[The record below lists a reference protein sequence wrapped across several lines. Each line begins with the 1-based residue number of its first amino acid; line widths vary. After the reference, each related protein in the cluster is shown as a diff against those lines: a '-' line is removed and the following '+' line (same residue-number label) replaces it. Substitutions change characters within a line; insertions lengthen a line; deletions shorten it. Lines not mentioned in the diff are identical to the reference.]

1 MNPAAYQSVPVTC
14 PSCNNRFTSPVLTI
28 IDAAKNPEAKA
39 LLLAGQINIAVCPQ
53 CGSAGMLSAPL
64 VYHDPDKELLFTYM
78 PTELGLPDA
87 EQQRVIGDLTNHVM
101 SALPAEQ
108 RRGYLLRPQSF
119 LRLEAM
125 LEAILGAD
133 GITPEMLQAQ
143 KAKTDML
150 DQLVRTSSED
160 ARRTIVEENQELI
173 DYEFFQILT
182 LNIELAEANSR
193 DTAAQQL
200 LGLRKQLLEW
210 TVVGQEVAAREEV
223 LKELSTEI
231 TREELLEKLIEAALA
246 GENAKVQT
254 MVSVARPAIDYV
266 FYQELTGRIE
276 AAELAGNADEAE
288 TLKALRQSILS
299 LTAEID
305 AEMERASAQA
315 ARLLREIVES
325 DDMEQALRANLDRV
339 DDLFINTLALNLQTA
354 EQSGRQ
360 EDVEKLSQLG
370 DILMK
375 LVQETQPPEIHF
387 INKLL
392 SAEYPEAT
400 LALLQENRQQV
411 NVQLLEIMR
420 MVEDDLAQSG
430 RAQVAQRL
438 AEIREQA
445 ATMVG

>member
-1 MNPAAYQSVPVTC
+1 
-14 PSCNNRFTSPVLTI
+14 
-28 IDAAKNPEAKA
+28 
-39 LLLAGQINIAVCPQ
+39 
-53 CGSAGMLSAPL
+53 
-64 VYHDPDKELLFTYM
+64 
-78 PTELGLPDA
+78 
-87 EQQRVIGDLTNHVM
+87 
-101 SALPAEQ
+101 
-108 RRGYLLRPQSF
+108 
-119 LRLEAM
+119 
-125 LEAILGAD
+125 
-133 GITPEMLQAQ
+133 
-143 KAKTDML
+143 ML

-266 FYQELTGRIE
+266 FYQQLTGRIE

-315 ARLLREIVES
+315 ARLLREIVVS

>member
-160 ARRTIVEENQELI
+160 ARRTLVEENQELI

-266 FYQELTGRIE
+266 FYQQLTGRIE

-315 ARLLREIVES
+315 ARLLREIVVS

>member
-266 FYQELTGRIE
+266 FYQQLTGRIE

>member
-266 FYQELTGRIE
+266 FYQQLTGRIE

-315 ARLLREIVES
+315 ARLLREIVVS

>member
-1 MNPAAYQSVPVTC
+1 LNPAAYQSVPVTC

-160 ARRTIVEENQELI
+160 ARRTLVEENQELI

-266 FYQELTGRIE
+266 FYQQLTGRIE

-315 ARLLREIVES
+315 ARLLREIVVS